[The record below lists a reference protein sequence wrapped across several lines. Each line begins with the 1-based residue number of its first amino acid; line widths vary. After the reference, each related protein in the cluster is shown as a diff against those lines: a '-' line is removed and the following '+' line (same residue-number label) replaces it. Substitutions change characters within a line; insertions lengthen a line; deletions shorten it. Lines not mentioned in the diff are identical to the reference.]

1 MVQHRKLILD
11 THERASRLAEL
22 AYVVRARREDLGL
35 RQVELAELAECS
47 TRFVSSVERAKETV
61 QMDKLLDLLQVLGL
75 ELVLRVG
82 PGRGVG
88 LDQTGSGEEMNDDR
102 PS

>member
-1 MVQHRKLILD
+1 LKLD

-22 AYVVRARREDLGL
+22 AHTVRARREDLGL
-35 RQVELAELAECS
+35 RQVELAELAGCS

-61 QMDKLLDLLQVLGL
+61 QVDKLLDLLEALGL

-82 PGRGVG
+82 SGRVVG
-88 LDQTGSGEEMNDDR
+88 PTRPAQEVNDQ
-102 PS
+102 